1 MTELA
6 DVEFAIECAPE
17 DAEPARTLASEIK
30 KTAHLAWPVILAQLA
45 IVGMNLVDTILAG
58 RISSQIL
65 AEVAIGSAIWGTSL
79 LWIIGT
85 MMAVS
90 PEVSGLR
97 GKSLASSD
105 TAKMTLASSDT
116 AKMTLASSDTAKM
129 TLASSDTAK
138 MTLAS
143 SDRASVTSNK
153 LLANTLMQ
161 ALYLGL
167 LVLITVLVVAP
178 LAPHLMRVLKVDA
191 TLIPGASAFLY
202 GILWGAP
209 ALTWSMC
216 LQKFCEGMG
225 RTKPGLYVSV
235 AGLVLLIPLCYALLD
250 GHFGMPRL
258 LAQGAGIAT
267 AIVMWFNALTMTI
280 YVRVQFKSVGAL
292 RQWTLPDFKH
302 IRALAAVGVPIAI
315 TILMEAGLFYAVL
328 LLMSRFGKDWVAAH
342 SVAIN
347 VASIAF
353 MMPLGLANAVTV
365 RAGFAHGRGDRAGER
380 LAGVSGICLCLA
392 TQAISA
398 VVMLLFAL
406 PIANLYLPHEPAV
419 ALVTAKLLFL
429 AAIFQFPDGVQA
441 ISNGALRGLRDT
453 RWPMILTSIAYW
465 GLGFPLAHQL
475 AFATKFGPT
484 GLWYGFILGL
494 SAAAVFLTV
503 RFFRLTR
510 VSPHRRHGD

>member
-1 MTELA
+1 MTAVAEIELNP
-6 DVEFAIECAPE
+6 VIELDIDPE
-17 DAEPARTLASEIK
+17 DAEPARTLGSEVR
-30 KTAHLAWPVILAQLA
+30 KTAHLAWPVILGQLA

-65 AEVAIGSAIWGTSL
+65 AEVAIGSAVWGTAL

-90 PEVSGLR
+90 PAVSSLR
-97 GKSLASSD
+97 GKMREDQLAD
-105 TAKMTLASSDT
+105 TLT
-116 AKMTLASSDTAKM
+116 
-129 TLASSDTAK
+129 
-138 MTLAS
+138 
-143 SDRASVTSNK
+143 
-153 LLANTLMQ
+153 Q
-161 ALYLGL
+161 ALYLGVFVL
-167 LVLITVLVVAP
+167 LMVFLLAP
-178 LAPHLMRVLKVDA
+178 LAPSLMRAMKVEP
-191 TLIPGASAFLY
+191 TLIPGATAFLK

-209 ALTWSMC
+209 ALTWYIC

-225 RTKPGLYVSV
+225 RTKPGLYFSV
-235 AGLVLLIPLCYALLD
+235 AGLLLLIPLCYALLN

-258 LAQGAGIAT
+258 LAQGAGLAT
-267 AIVMWFNALTMTI
+267 AIVMWVNAIVITI
-280 YVRVQFKSVGAL
+280 YVRRQFKAQGVL
-292 RQWTLPDFKH
+292 RRFLRPDFKH
-302 IRALAAVGVPIAI
+302 IRALASVGVPIAI

-365 RAGFAHGRGDRAGER
+365 RAGFAHGRGDVAGMR

-398 VVMLLFAL
+398 SIMLLFAL
-406 PIANLYLPHEPAV
+406 PIANLYLPHEPSV
-419 ALVTAKLLFL
+419 AIVAAKLLFL
-429 AAIFQFPDGVQA
+429 AAIFQFPDGIQA
-441 ISNGALRGLRDT
+441 ISNGALRGLHDT
-453 RWPMILTSIAYW
+453 RWPMVLTSIAYW

-475 AFATKFGPT
+475 AFGTKFGPT

-494 SAAAVFLTV
+494 SAASVLLTV

-510 VSPHRRHGD
+510 V

>member
-1 MTELA
+1 MTVLA
-6 DVEFAIECAPE
+6 KIDPDSPLDPEFDPE
-17 DAEPARTLASEIK
+17 FDPGDAEPARTLLSEVK
-30 KTAHLAWPVILAQLA
+30 KTAHLAWPVILGQLA

-65 AEVAIGSAIWGTSL
+65 AEVAIGSAVWGAAL

-90 PEVSGLR
+90 PAVSSLR
-97 GKSLASSD
+97 GRKGEDQLAD
-105 TAKMTLASSDT
+105 TLT
-116 AKMTLASSDTAKM
+116 
-129 TLASSDTAK
+129 
-138 MTLAS
+138 
-143 SDRASVTSNK
+143 
-153 LLANTLMQ
+153 Q
-161 ALYLGL
+161 ALYLGV
-167 LVLITVLVVAP
+167 LVLLMVLIFAP
-178 LAPHLMRVLKVDA
+178 LAPLLMRAMKVDP
-191 TLIPGASAFLY
+191 TLIPGATAFLQ

-209 ALTWSMC
+209 ALTWYIC

-225 RTKPGLYVSV
+225 RTKPGLYFSV
-235 AGLVLLIPLCYALLD
+235 AGLLLLIPLCYSLLN

-258 LAQGAGIAT
+258 LAKGAGLAT
-267 AIVMWFNALTMTI
+267 AIVMWVNAIVITI
-280 YVRVQFKSVGAL
+280 YVRRQFKAQGVL
-292 RQWTLPDFKH
+292 RRFSPPDFKH
-302 IRALAAVGVPIAI
+302 IRALAAIGVPIAV

-353 MMPLGLANAVTV
+353 MLPLGLANAVTV
-365 RAGFAHGRGDRAGER
+365 RAGFAHGRGDVAGVR

-392 TQAISA
+392 TQGISA
-398 VVMLLFAL
+398 LIMLLFAL

-419 ALVTAKLLFL
+419 ALVAAKLLFL

-441 ISNGALRGLRDT
+441 ISNGALRGLHDT
-453 RWPMILTSIAYW
+453 RWPMVLTTIAYW

-475 AFATKFGPT
+475 AFGTKFGPT

-494 SAAAVFLTV
+494 SAASVLLTV

-510 VSPHRRHGD
+510 V

>member
-1 MTELA
+1 MIALDIDPA
-6 DVEFAIECAPE
+6 DAQ
-17 DAEPARTLASEIK
+17 PARTLGSEVK
-30 KTAHLAWPVILAQLA
+30 KTAHLAWPVILGQLA

-65 AEVAIGSAIWGTSL
+65 AEVAIGSAVWGTAL

-90 PEVSGLR
+90 PAISSLR
-97 GKSLASSD
+97 GKMREHPSAALAARSSTTSAALAARSSTTSVEDQLAD
-105 TAKMTLASSDT
+105 T
-116 AKMTLASSDTAKM
+116 
-129 TLASSDTAK
+129 
-138 MTLAS
+138 
-143 SDRASVTSNK
+143 VT
-153 LLANTLMQ
+153 Q

-167 LVLITVLVVAP
+167 LVVLVVLILAP
-178 LAPHLMRVLKVDA
+178 LGPHLMHAMKVEPS
-191 TLIPGASAFLY
+191 LIPGATAFLH

-209 ALTWSMC
+209 ALTWYIC

-225 RTKPGLYVSV
+225 RTKPGLYFSV
-235 AGLVLLIPLCYALLD
+235 AGLILLVPLCYALLN
-250 GHFGMPRL
+250 GYFGMPRL
-258 LAQGAGIAT
+258 LAQGAGLAT
-267 AIVMWFNALTMTI
+267 AIVMWVNAIVITI
-280 YVRVQFKSVGAL
+280 YVRYQFKTQGVL
-292 RQWTLPDFKH
+292 RRFSRPDFKH
-302 IRALAAVGVPIAI
+302 IRALASVGVPIAI

-365 RAGFAHGRGDRAGER
+365 RAGFAHGRGDVAGVR
-380 LAGVSGICLCLA
+380 LAGVAGICLCLA

-398 VVMLLFAL
+398 SIMLLFAL

-419 ALVTAKLLFL
+419 AIVAAKLLFL

-441 ISNGALRGLRDT
+441 ISNGALRGLHDT

-475 AFATKFGPT
+475 AFGTQFGPA
-484 GLWYGFILGL
+484 GLWYGFIMGL
-494 SAAAVFLTV
+494 SAASVLLTV

-510 VSPHRRHGD
+510 TQTALVDAGRAAKAALDKE

>member
-1 MTELA
+1 MSALIELEP
-6 DVEFAIECAPE
+6 EFDPQ
-17 DAEPARTLASEIK
+17 DAEPARTLGSEIK
-30 KTAHLAWPVILAQLA
+30 KTAHLAWPVILGQLA

-65 AEVAIGSAIWGTSL
+65 AEVAIGSAVWGAAL

-90 PEVSGLR
+90 PAVSSLR
-97 GKSLASSD
+97 GRNREDQLAD
-105 TAKMTLASSDT
+105 TLT
-116 AKMTLASSDTAKM
+116 
-129 TLASSDTAK
+129 
-138 MTLAS
+138 
-143 SDRASVTSNK
+143 
-153 LLANTLMQ
+153 Q
-161 ALYLGL
+161 ALYLGVFVL
-167 LVLITVLVVAP
+167 LMVLILAP
-178 LAPHLMRVLKVDA
+178 LAPQLMRAMKVDP
-191 TLIPGASAFLY
+191 TLIPGATAFLK

-209 ALTWSMC
+209 ALTWYIC

-225 RTKPGLYVSV
+225 RTKPGLYFSV
-235 AGLVLLIPLCYALLD
+235 AGLLLLIPLCYALLN

-258 LAQGAGIAT
+258 LAQGAGLAT
-267 AIVMWFNALTMTI
+267 AIVMWVNAIVITI
-280 YVRVQFKSVGAL
+280 YVRHQFKHQGVL
-292 RQWTLPDFKH
+292 RHFSRPDFKR
-302 IRALAAVGVPIAI
+302 IRALASVGVPIAV

-365 RAGFAHGRGDRAGER
+365 RAGFAHGRADVAGMR

-392 TQAISA
+392 TQGISA
-398 VVMLLFAL
+398 LIMLLFAL

-419 ALVTAKLLFL
+419 ALVAAKLLFL

-441 ISNGALRGLRDT
+441 ISNGALRGLNDT
-453 RWPMILTSIAYW
+453 RWPMVLTSIAYW
-465 GLGFPLAHQL
+465 ALGFPLAHQL
-475 AFATKFGPT
+475 AFGTKFGPT

-494 SAAAVFLTV
+494 SAAAVLLTV

-510 VSPHRRHGD
+510 VSGLDIIRQ

>member
-1 MTELA
+1 MTAIAEI
-6 DVEFAIECAPE
+6 EFDPMIDPDCDPK
-17 DAEPARTLASEIK
+17 DAEPARTLGSEVR
-30 KTAHLAWPVILAQLA
+30 KTAHLAWPVILGQLA

-58 RISSQIL
+58 RISSQVL
-65 AEVAIGSAIWGTSL
+65 AEVAIGSAVWGTAL

-90 PEVSGLR
+90 PAVSSLR
-97 GKSLASSD
+97 GKMREDQLAD
-105 TAKMTLASSDT
+105 TLT
-116 AKMTLASSDTAKM
+116 
-129 TLASSDTAK
+129 
-138 MTLAS
+138 
-143 SDRASVTSNK
+143 
-153 LLANTLMQ
+153 Q

-167 LVLITVLVVAP
+167 LVVIMVLILAP
-178 LAPHLMRVLKVDA
+178 LAPQLMRAMKVEP
-191 TLIPGASAFLY
+191 TLIPGATAFLK

-209 ALTWSMC
+209 ALTWYIC

-225 RTKPGLYVSV
+225 RTKPGLYFSV
-235 AGLVLLIPLCYALLD
+235 AGLLLLIPLCYALLN
-250 GHFGMPRL
+250 GHFGLPRL
-258 LAQGAGIAT
+258 LAQGAGLAT
-267 AIVMWFNALTMTI
+267 AIVMWVNAIVITI
-280 YVRVQFKSVGAL
+280 YVRYQFKSQGAL
-292 RQWTLPDFKH
+292 RQFTQPDFRH
-302 IRALAAVGVPIAI
+302 IRALASVGVPIAV

-328 LLMSRFGKDWVAAH
+328 LLISRFGKDWVAAH

-365 RAGFAHGRGDRAGER
+365 RAGFAHGRGDVAGMR

-398 VVMLLFAL
+398 TIMLLFAL

-419 ALVTAKLLFL
+419 AIVAAKLLFL

-441 ISNGALRGLRDT
+441 ISNGALRGLHDT

-494 SAAAVFLTV
+494 GAASVLLTV

-510 VSPHRRHGD
+510 VQSATAATTPV

>member
-1 MTELA
+1 MTAVAEIEL
-6 DVEFAIECAPE
+6 DPMIDPDIDPG
-17 DAEPARTLASEIK
+17 DAEPARTLGSEVR
-30 KTAHLAWPVILAQLA
+30 KTAHLAWPVILGQLA

-65 AEVAIGSAIWGTSL
+65 AEVAIGSAVWGAAL

-90 PEVSGLR
+90 PAVSSLR
-97 GKSLASSD
+97 GKMREDQLAD
-105 TAKMTLASSDT
+105 TLT
-116 AKMTLASSDTAKM
+116 
-129 TLASSDTAK
+129 
-138 MTLAS
+138 
-143 SDRASVTSNK
+143 
-153 LLANTLMQ
+153 Q
-161 ALYLGL
+161 ALYLGAFVLMMVFL
-167 LVLITVLVVAP
+167 LAP
-178 LAPHLMRVLKVDA
+178 LAPSLMRAMKVEP
-191 TLIPGASAFLY
+191 TLIPGATAFLK

-209 ALTWSMC
+209 ALTWYIC

-225 RTKPGLYVSV
+225 RTKPGLYFSV
-235 AGLVLLIPLCYALLD
+235 AGLLLLIPLCYALLN

-258 LAQGAGIAT
+258 LAQGAGLAT
-267 AIVMWFNALTMTI
+267 AIVMWVNAIVITI
-280 YVRVQFKSVGAL
+280 YVRRQFKAQGLL
-292 RQWTLPDFKH
+292 RRFSRPDFKH
-302 IRALAAVGVPIAI
+302 IRALASVGVPIAV

-353 MMPLGLANAVTV
+353 MLPLGLANAVTV
-365 RAGFAHGRGDRAGER
+365 RAGFAHGRGDVAGMR

-398 VVMLLFAL
+398 SVMLLFAL

-419 ALVTAKLLFL
+419 AIVAAKLLFL

-441 ISNGALRGLRDT
+441 ISNGALRGLHDT
-453 RWPMILTSIAYW
+453 RWPMILTTIAYW

-475 AFATKFGPT
+475 AFGTKFGPT

-494 SAAAVFLTV
+494 SAASVLLTV

-510 VSPHRRHGD
+510 V

>member
-1 MTELA
+1 MTA
-6 DVEFAIECAPE
+6 SVDPEFDPMIALDIDPA
-17 DAEPARTLASEIK
+17 DAEPARTLGSEVK
-30 KTAHLAWPVILAQLA
+30 KTAHLAWPVILGQLA

-65 AEVAIGSAIWGTSL
+65 AEVAIGSAVWGTAW

-90 PEVSGLR
+90 PAVSSLR
-97 GKSLASSD
+97 GKMRDAPSAEDQLAD
-105 TAKMTLASSDT
+105 T
-116 AKMTLASSDTAKM
+116 
-129 TLASSDTAK
+129 
-138 MTLAS
+138 
-143 SDRASVTSNK
+143 VT
-153 LLANTLMQ
+153 Q

-167 LVLITVLVVAP
+167 FVVLIVIIIAL
-178 LAPHLMRVLKVDA
+178 LGPHLMHAMKVEPS
-191 TLIPGASAFLY
+191 LIPGATAFLH

-209 ALTWSMC
+209 ALTWYIC

-225 RTKPGLYVSV
+225 RTKPGLYFSV
-235 AGLVLLIPLCYALLD
+235 AGLIVLIPLCYALLN

-258 LAQGAGIAT
+258 LAQGAGLAT
-267 AIVMWFNALTMTI
+267 AIVMWVNAIVITI
-280 YVRVQFKSVGAL
+280 YVRYQFKAQGVL
-292 RQWTLPDFKH
+292 RRFSRPDFKH
-302 IRALAAVGVPIAI
+302 IRALASVGVPIAI

-365 RAGFAHGRGDRAGER
+365 RAGFAHGRGDVAGMR
-380 LAGVSGICLCLA
+380 LAGVAGICLCLA

-398 VVMLLFAL
+398 SIMFLFAL

-419 ALVTAKLLFL
+419 AIVAAKLLFL

-441 ISNGALRGLRDT
+441 ISNGALRGLQDT

-475 AFATKFGPT
+475 AFGTQFGPT
-484 GLWYGFILGL
+484 GLWYGFIMGL
-494 SAAAVFLTV
+494 SAASVLLTV

-510 VSPHRRHGD
+510 VRAC

>member
-1 MTELA
+1 MTA
-6 DVEFAIECAPE
+6 SVDPEFDPMIALDIDPA
-17 DAEPARTLASEIK
+17 DAEPARTLGSEVK
-30 KTAHLAWPVILAQLA
+30 KTAHLAWPVILGQLA

-65 AEVAIGSAIWGTSL
+65 AEVAIGSAVWGTAL

-90 PEVSGLR
+90 PAVSSLR
-97 GKSLASSD
+97 GKMRDDPSAALAARPASTSAALAARPASTSAEDQLAD
-105 TAKMTLASSDT
+105 T
-116 AKMTLASSDTAKM
+116 
-129 TLASSDTAK
+129 
-138 MTLAS
+138 
-143 SDRASVTSNK
+143 VT
-153 LLANTLMQ
+153 Q

-167 LVLITVLVVAP
+167 LVVLVVLILAP
-178 LAPHLMRVLKVDA
+178 LGPHLMRAMKVEPS
-191 TLIPGASAFLY
+191 LIPGATAFLH

-209 ALTWSMC
+209 ALTWYIC

-225 RTKPGLYVSV
+225 RTKPGLYFSV
-235 AGLVLLIPLCYALLD
+235 AGLMLLIPLCYALLN

-258 LAQGAGIAT
+258 LAQGAGLAT
-267 AIVMWFNALTMTI
+267 AIVMWVNAIVITI
-280 YVRVQFKSVGAL
+280 YVRYQFKAQGVL
-292 RQWTLPDFKH
+292 RRFSRPNFKH
-302 IRALAAVGVPIAI
+302 IGALASVGVPIAI

-347 VASIAF
+347 IASIAF

-365 RAGFAHGRGDRAGER
+365 RAGFAHGRNDVAGMR
-380 LAGVSGICLCLA
+380 LAGVAGICLCLA

-398 VVMLLFAL
+398 SIMLLFAL
-406 PIANLYLPHEPAV
+406 PIANLYLPHDPAV
-419 ALVTAKLLFL
+419 AIVAAKLLFL

-441 ISNGALRGLRDT
+441 ISNGALRGLNDT

-475 AFATKFGPT
+475 AFGSQFGPT
-484 GLWYGFILGL
+484 GLWYGFIMGL
-494 SAAAVFLTV
+494 SAASVLLTV

-510 VSPHRRHGD
+510 VRAC

>member
-65 AEVAIGSAIWGTSL
+65 AEVAIGSAVWGTSL

-90 PEVSGLR
+90 PEVSSLR
-97 GKSLASSD
+97 GKSNALNAPGKGHPDALS
-105 TAKMTLASSDT
+105 
-116 AKMTLASSDTAKM
+116 
-129 TLASSDTAK
+129 
-138 MTLAS
+138 
-143 SDRASVTSNK
+143 SNK
-153 LLANTLMQ
+153 LLADTLMQ

-167 LVLITVLVVAP
+167 LVLISVLVLAP
-178 LAPHLMRVLKVDA
+178 LAPHLMRALKVDA

-258 LAQGAGIAT
+258 LAQGAGLAT
-267 AIVMWFNALTMTI
+267 AIVMWVNAIAMTI
-280 YVRVQFKSVGAL
+280 YVRVQFKEVGAL
-292 RQWTLPDFKH
+292 RRFSRPDVRH

-365 RAGFAHGRGDRAGER
+365 RAGFAHGRGDKAGER

-398 VVMLLFAL
+398 AIMLLFAL

-453 RWPMILTSIAYW
+453 RWPMVLTSIAYW

-494 SAAAVFLTV
+494 SAAAVLLTL

-510 VSPHRRHGD
+510 I

>member
-1 MTELA
+1 MTALPEIEPSSIT
-6 DVEFAIECAPE
+6 DPEFDPEFTPVCDPE

-30 KTAHLAWPVILAQLA
+30 KTAHLAWPVILGQLA

-65 AEVAIGSAIWGTSL
+65 AEVAIGSAVWGAAL

-90 PEVSGLR
+90 PAVSSLR
-97 GKSLASSD
+97 GKKREDQLAD
-105 TAKMTLASSDT
+105 TLA
-116 AKMTLASSDTAKM
+116 
-129 TLASSDTAK
+129 
-138 MTLAS
+138 
-143 SDRASVTSNK
+143 
-153 LLANTLMQ
+153 Q
-161 ALYLGL
+161 ALYLGV
-167 LVLITVLVVAP
+167 LVLLTVLIFAP
-178 LAPHLMRVLKVDA
+178 LAPMLMRAMKVDA
-191 TLIPGASAFLY
+191 TLIPGATAFLK

-209 ALTWSMC
+209 ALTWYIC

-225 RTKPGLYVSV
+225 RTKPGLYFSA
-235 AGLVLLIPLCYALLD
+235 AGLLLLIPLCYALLN
-250 GHFGMPRL
+250 GHFGLPRM
-258 LAQGAGIAT
+258 LAQGAGLAT
-267 AIVMWFNALTMTI
+267 AIVMWVNAIVITI
-280 YVRVQFKSVGAL
+280 YVRHQFKAQGVL
-292 RQWTLPDFKH
+292 RQFAPPEVKR
-302 IRALAAVGVPIAI
+302 IRALAAVGVPIAV

-353 MMPLGLANAVTV
+353 MLPLGLANAVTV
-365 RAGFAHGRGDRAGER
+365 RAGFAHGRGDVAGVR

-392 TQAISA
+392 TQGVSA
-398 VVMLLFAL
+398 LIMLLFAL

-419 ALVTAKLLFL
+419 ALVAAQMLFL

-441 ISNGALRGLRDT
+441 ISNGALRGLHDT
-453 RWPMILTSIAYW
+453 RWPMILTIIAYW

-475 AFATKFGPT
+475 AFATNFGPI

-494 SAAAVFLTV
+494 SAAAVLLTV

-510 VSPHRRHGD
+510 V

>member
-1 MTELA
+1 MSALTEIEP
-6 DVEFAIECAPE
+6 DSIIDPEFNPVCDPE

-30 KTAHLAWPVILAQLA
+30 KTAHLAWPVILGQLA

-65 AEVAIGSAIWGTSL
+65 AEVAIGSAVWGAAL

-90 PEVSGLR
+90 PAVSSLR
-97 GKSLASSD
+97 GKKREDQLAD
-105 TAKMTLASSDT
+105 TLA
-116 AKMTLASSDTAKM
+116 
-129 TLASSDTAK
+129 
-138 MTLAS
+138 
-143 SDRASVTSNK
+143 
-153 LLANTLMQ
+153 Q
-161 ALYLGL
+161 ALYLGV
-167 LVLITVLVVAP
+167 LVLLMVLIFAP
-178 LAPHLMRVLKVDA
+178 LAPMLMRAMKVDA
-191 TLIPGASAFLY
+191 TLIPGATAFLK

-209 ALTWSMC
+209 ALTWYIC

-225 RTKPGLYVSV
+225 RTKPGLYFSA
-235 AGLVLLIPLCYALLD
+235 AGLLLLIPLCYALLN
-250 GHFGMPRL
+250 GHFGLPRM
-258 LAQGAGIAT
+258 LAQGAGLAT
-267 AIVMWFNALTMTI
+267 AIVMWVNAIVITI
-280 YVRVQFKSVGAL
+280 YVRHQFKSQGVL
-292 RQWTLPDFKH
+292 RQFAAPEFKR
-302 IRALAAVGVPIAI
+302 IRALAAVGVPIAV

-353 MMPLGLANAVTV
+353 MLPLGLANAVTV
-365 RAGFAHGRGDRAGER
+365 RAGFAHGRGDIAGVR

-392 TQAISA
+392 TQGVSA
-398 VVMLLFAL
+398 LIMLLFAL

-419 ALVTAKLLFL
+419 ALVAAKMLFL

-441 ISNGALRGLRDT
+441 ISNGALRGLHDT
-453 RWPMILTSIAYW
+453 RWPMILTTIAYW

-475 AFATKFGPT
+475 AFATNFGPI

-494 SAAAVFLTV
+494 SAAAVLLTV

-510 VSPHRRHGD
+510 V

>member
-1 MTELA
+1 MTA
-6 DVEFAIECAPE
+6 SVDPEFDPMIALDIDPA

-30 KTAHLAWPVILAQLA
+30 KTAHLAWPVILGQLA

-65 AEVAIGSAIWGTSL
+65 AEVAIGSAVWGTAL

-90 PEVSGLR
+90 PAVSSLR
-97 GKSLASSD
+97 GKMRDDPSAALAARPASTSAALAARPASTSAEDQLAD
-105 TAKMTLASSDT
+105 T
-116 AKMTLASSDTAKM
+116 
-129 TLASSDTAK
+129 
-138 MTLAS
+138 
-143 SDRASVTSNK
+143 VT
-153 LLANTLMQ
+153 Q

-167 LVLITVLVVAP
+167 LVVLVVLILAP
-178 LAPHLMRVLKVDA
+178 LGPHLMHAMKVEPS
-191 TLIPGASAFLY
+191 LIPGATAFLH

-209 ALTWSMC
+209 ALTWYIC

-225 RTKPGLYVSV
+225 RTKPGLYFSV
-235 AGLVLLIPLCYALLD
+235 AGLMLLIPLCYALLN

-258 LAQGAGIAT
+258 LAQGAGVAT
-267 AIVMWFNALTMTI
+267 AIVMWVNAIVITI
-280 YVRVQFKSVGAL
+280 YVRYQFKAQGVL
-292 RQWTLPDFKH
+292 RRFSRPNFKH
-302 IRALAAVGVPIAI
+302 IGALASVGVPIAI

-347 VASIAF
+347 IASIAF

-365 RAGFAHGRGDRAGER
+365 RAGFAHGRNDVAGMR
-380 LAGVSGICLCLA
+380 LAGVAGICLCLA

-398 VVMLLFAL
+398 SIMLLFAL
-406 PIANLYLPHEPAV
+406 PIANLYLPHDPAV
-419 ALVTAKLLFL
+419 AIVAAKLLFL

-441 ISNGALRGLRDT
+441 ISNGALRGLHDT

-475 AFATKFGPT
+475 AFGSQFGPT
-484 GLWYGFILGL
+484 GLWYGFIMGL
-494 SAAAVFLTV
+494 SAASVLLTV

-510 VSPHRRHGD
+510 VRA

>member
-1 MTELA
+1 MTVLAESEL
-6 DVEFAIECAPE
+6 DPQIDPNIDPE
-17 DAEPARTLASEIK
+17 DAEPARTLGSEIK
-30 KTAHLAWPVILAQLA
+30 KTAHLAWPVILGQLA

-65 AEVAIGSAIWGTSL
+65 AEVAIGSAVWGSAL

-90 PEVSGLR
+90 PAVSRLR
-97 GKSLASSD
+97 GKMREDQLAD
-105 TAKMTLASSDT
+105 TLT
-116 AKMTLASSDTAKM
+116 
-129 TLASSDTAK
+129 
-138 MTLAS
+138 
-143 SDRASVTSNK
+143 
-153 LLANTLMQ
+153 Q
-161 ALYLGL
+161 ALYLGVC
-167 LVLITVLVVAP
+167 VLIMVLILAP
-178 LAPHLMRVLKVDA
+178 LAPQLMRAMKVDA
-191 TLIPGASAFLY
+191 TLIPGATAFLK

-209 ALTWSMC
+209 ALTWYIC

-225 RTKPGLYVSV
+225 RTKPGLYFSV
-235 AGLVLLIPLCYALLD
+235 AGLLLLIPLCYTLLN

-258 LAQGAGIAT
+258 LAQGAGLAT
-267 AIVMWFNALTMTI
+267 AIVMWVNAVVITV
-280 YVRVQFKSVGAL
+280 YVRRQFKSHGVL
-292 RQWTLPDFKH
+292 RRFSRPDFKH
-302 IRALAAVGVPIAI
+302 IRALASVGVPIAV

-365 RAGFAHGRGDRAGER
+365 RAGFAHGRGDVAGMR
-380 LAGVSGICLCLA
+380 LAGISGICLCLA

-398 VVMLLFAL
+398 SIMLLFAL

-419 ALVTAKLLFL
+419 AIVAAKLLFL

-441 ISNGALRGLRDT
+441 ISNGALRGLHDT
-453 RWPMILTSIAYW
+453 RWPMILTSISYW

-475 AFATKFGPT
+475 AFGTQFGPT

-494 SAAAVFLTV
+494 SAASVLLTV

-510 VSPHRRHGD
+510 A

>member
-1 MTELA
+1 MTA
-6 DVEFAIECAPE
+6 SVDPEFDPMIALDIDPS

-30 KTAHLAWPVILAQLA
+30 KTAHLAWPVILGQLA

-65 AEVAIGSAIWGTSL
+65 AEVAIGSAVWGTAL

-90 PEVSGLR
+90 PAVSSLR
-97 GKSLASSD
+97 GKMRDDPSAALAARPASISAALAARPASTSAENQLAD
-105 TAKMTLASSDT
+105 T
-116 AKMTLASSDTAKM
+116 
-129 TLASSDTAK
+129 
-138 MTLAS
+138 
-143 SDRASVTSNK
+143 VT
-153 LLANTLMQ
+153 Q

-167 LVLITVLVVAP
+167 FVVLLVLILAP
-178 LAPHLMRVLKVDA
+178 LGPHLMRAMKVEPS
-191 TLIPGASAFLY
+191 LIPGATAFLH

-209 ALTWSMC
+209 ALTWYIC

-225 RTKPGLYVSV
+225 RTKPGLYFSV
-235 AGLVLLIPLCYALLD
+235 AGLILLIPLCYALLN

-258 LAQGAGIAT
+258 LAQGAGLAT
-267 AIVMWFNALTMTI
+267 AIVIWVNAIVITL
-280 YVRVQFKSVGAL
+280 YVRYQFKAQGVL
-292 RQWTLPDFKH
+292 RRFSRPNFKH
-302 IRALAAVGVPIAI
+302 IGALASVGVPIAI

-365 RAGFAHGRGDRAGER
+365 RAGFAHGRDDVSGMR
-380 LAGVSGICLCLA
+380 LAGVAGICLCLA

-398 VVMLLFAL
+398 SIMLLFAL

-419 ALVTAKLLFL
+419 AIVAAKLLFL

-441 ISNGALRGLRDT
+441 ISNGALRGLHDT

-475 AFATKFGPT
+475 AFGTQFGPT
-484 GLWYGFILGL
+484 GLWYGFIMGL
-494 SAAAVFLTV
+494 SAASVLLTV

-510 VSPHRRHGD
+510 VRA

>member
-1 MTELA
+1 MTA
-6 DVEFAIECAPE
+6 SVDPEFDPMIALDIDPS

-30 KTAHLAWPVILAQLA
+30 KTAHLAWPVILGQLA

-65 AEVAIGSAIWGTSL
+65 AEVAIGSAVWGTAL

-90 PEVSGLR
+90 PAVSSLR
-97 GKSLASSD
+97 GKMREHPNAEDQLAD
-105 TAKMTLASSDT
+105 T
-116 AKMTLASSDTAKM
+116 
-129 TLASSDTAK
+129 
-138 MTLAS
+138 
-143 SDRASVTSNK
+143 VT
-153 LLANTLMQ
+153 Q

-167 LVLITVLVVAP
+167 LVVLVVLILAP
-178 LAPHLMRVLKVDA
+178 LGPHLMHAMKVEPS
-191 TLIPGASAFLY
+191 LIPGATAFLH

-209 ALTWSMC
+209 ALTWYIC

-225 RTKPGLYVSV
+225 RTKPGLYFSV
-235 AGLVLLIPLCYALLD
+235 AGLILLVPLCYALLN
-250 GHFGMPRL
+250 GYFGMPRL
-258 LAQGAGIAT
+258 LAQGAGLAT
-267 AIVMWFNALTMTI
+267 AIVMWVNAIVMTI
-280 YVRVQFKSVGAL
+280 YVRYQFKTQGVL
-292 RQWTLPDFKH
+292 RRFSRPDFKH
-302 IRALAAVGVPIAI
+302 IRALASVGVPIAI

-347 VASIAF
+347 IASIAF

-365 RAGFAHGRGDRAGER
+365 RAGFAHGRGDVAGVR
-380 LAGVSGICLCLA
+380 LAGVAGICLCLA

-398 VVMLLFAL
+398 SIMLLFAL

-419 ALVTAKLLFL
+419 AIVAAKLLFL

-441 ISNGALRGLRDT
+441 ISNGALRGLHDT

-475 AFATKFGPT
+475 AFGTQFGPA
-484 GLWYGFILGL
+484 GLWYGFIMGL
-494 SAAAVFLTV
+494 SAASVLLTV

-510 VSPHRRHGD
+510 TQTALVDPGRAAKAALVDAGRAAKAALDKE